1 MRLSPDGLYIE
12 RYVKCANCGLLM
24 YEDGVATADGRDLC
38 SSWCAEWDA
47 KRRKGDRHPVLPL
60 PPRVS

>member
-1 MRLSPDGLYIE
+1 MRLSAEGFYIE

-24 YEDGVATADGRDLC
+24 YEEGIPSPDGRDLC

-47 KRRKGDRHPVLPL
+47 KRQAGEQHPVLPL
-60 PPRVS
+60 RQLAS